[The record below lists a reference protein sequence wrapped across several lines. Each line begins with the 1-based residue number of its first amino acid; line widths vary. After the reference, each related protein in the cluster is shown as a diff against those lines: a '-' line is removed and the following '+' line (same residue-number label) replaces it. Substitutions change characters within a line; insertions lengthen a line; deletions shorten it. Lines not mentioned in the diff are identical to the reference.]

1 MILLHSNTTK
11 TTVTENDD
19 DDDDDDDVET
29 MLRRFCC
36 CVGVDVGGGVGVEL
50 VDDLIGGLSGDL
62 MVVNL
67 VQQTVAVS
75 LLVACLFV

>member
-1 MILLHSNTTK
+1 MILLHSNTTT
-11 TTVTENDD
+11 TTVTENDS
-19 DDDDDDDVET
+19 DDDDDDDVGT

-36 CVGVDVGGGVGVEL
+36 CVGGGGVGGVGVEL

-62 MVVNL
+62 IVVQL
-67 VQQTVAVS
+67 VQQSVAVS